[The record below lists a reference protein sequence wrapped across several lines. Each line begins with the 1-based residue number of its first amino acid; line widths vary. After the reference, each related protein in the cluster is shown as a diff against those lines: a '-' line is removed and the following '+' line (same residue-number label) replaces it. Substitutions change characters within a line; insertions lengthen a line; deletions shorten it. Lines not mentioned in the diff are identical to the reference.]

1 MVSQKLKSVEVVL
14 LLLDDATVAIESTPL
29 NGDVDLMEP
38 GLSATPA
45 GCITPNWK
53 ENANS
58 RRGRFAL
65 KMRLI
70 DNEAL
75 GLMVLAI
82 LRRAHGHLKAL
93 WIGARLSH
101 E

>member
-1 MVSQKLKSVEVVL
+1 MIDSVL

-58 RRGRFAL
+58 SRGRFVL
-65 KMRLI
+65 RMRPI

-75 GLMVLAI
+75 ALMVLAI
-82 LRRAHGHLKAL
+82 LQSAHGHLNAL

-101 E
+101 K

>member
-1 MVSQKLKSVEVVL
+1 MAWRKLKSVEVVL

-29 NGDVDLMEP
+29 NGDVGLMEP

-58 RRGRFAL
+58 SRGRFVL

-70 DNEAL
+70 DNDAL
-75 GLMVLAI
+75 A
-82 LRRAHGHLKAL
+82 
-93 WIGARLSH
+93 
-101 E
+101 

>member
-1 MVSQKLKSVEVVL
+1 MMDSVL

-29 NGDVDLMEP
+29 NGDVGLMEP

-58 RRGRFAL
+58 SRGRFVL

-75 GLMVLAI
+75 A
-82 LRRAHGHLKAL
+82 
-93 WIGARLSH
+93 
-101 E
+101 

>member
-1 MVSQKLKSVEVVL
+1 MMDSVL

-29 NGDVDLMEP
+29 NGDVGLMEP

-58 RRGRFAL
+58 SRGRFVL

-70 DNEAL
+70 DNDAL
-75 GLMVLAI
+75 A
-82 LRRAHGHLKAL
+82 
-93 WIGARLSH
+93 
-101 E
+101 

>member
-1 MVSQKLKSVEVVL
+1 MVLQKLKSVEVVL
-14 LLLDDATVAIESTPL
+14 LPLDDATVAIESTPL
-29 NGDVDLMEP
+29 NGDGDRTEP

-58 RRGRFAL
+58 SRDRFVL

-75 GLMVLAI
+75 AFWFWLYYEVLMDT
-82 LRRAHGHLKAL
+82 
-93 WIGARLSH
+93 
-101 E
+101 